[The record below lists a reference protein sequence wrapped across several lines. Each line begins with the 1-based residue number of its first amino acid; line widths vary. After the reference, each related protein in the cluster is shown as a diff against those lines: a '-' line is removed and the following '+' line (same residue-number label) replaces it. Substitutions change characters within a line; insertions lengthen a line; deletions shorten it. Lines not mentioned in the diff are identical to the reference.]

1 MVNTSVRVDLGTQFE
16 KYRIRI
22 NPLDMHHVMAF
33 ASLYIGDSQTMAAE
47 AGVLSLGLWLNTMK
61 GHLSEE
67 F

>member
-1 MVNTSVRVDLGTQFE
+1 MNVPWNRNLEV
-16 KYRIRI
+16 
-22 NPLDMHHVMAF
+22 AF

-67 F
+67 FSPCHTLSPKIGNCLGTP